1 MAKKPQP
8 IENLDEIIDYC
19 IDCYKQGYGK
29 VSTKNMAKE
38 KFGINIKD
46 YQNRILPKIKEYYDN
61 LRMEIN
67 DIQYKDEQIDRL
79 LLIYKEALENKN
91 YQASIKA
98 LTEINK
104 LLGFDIQKL
113 EVKADVEYK
122 LDL

>member
-61 LRMEIN
+61 LRMELN
-67 DIQYKDEQIDRL
+67 SIQFKDEQIDKL
-79 LLIYKEALENKN
+79 NYIYQEAIINKR
-91 YQASIKA
+91 YGDAIKA

-104 LLGFDIQKL
+104 LLGLDVQKV

-122 LDL
+122 LDI